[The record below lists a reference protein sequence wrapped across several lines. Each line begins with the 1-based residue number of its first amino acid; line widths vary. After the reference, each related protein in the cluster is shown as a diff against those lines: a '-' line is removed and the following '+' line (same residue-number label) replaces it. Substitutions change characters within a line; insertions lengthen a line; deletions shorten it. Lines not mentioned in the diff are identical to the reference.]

1 MNWIQK
7 YHADFLNGEGLRE
20 VIFLAGCEH
29 KCEGC
34 FNPETWSF
42 KQGYLWL
49 QKDTEDLLEELNK
62 NYIQGVTFT
71 GGDPL
76 YTLDIS
82 FLRDLYTLSFN
93 KDNKRNFDIWVYSG
107 FTFEEIY
114 NSKRRPFLDYI
125 DVLCDGLFIK
135 EFHKNNPKKWVGSSN
150 QRVIDIK
157 KSLIEGKIIEIN
169 NLYKTGVKQ
178 DFSKNYS
185 CGD

>member
-20 VIFLAGCEH
+20 VIFLAGCKH

-34 FNPETWSF
+34 FNSETWSF
-42 KQGYLWL
+42 EQGHHW
-49 QKDTEDLLEELNK
+49 QQQDTKELLKELNK
-62 NYIQGVTFT
+62 DYIQGVTFT

-76 YTLDIS
+76 YTLNNS
-82 FLRDLYTLSFN
+82 FLRDLYILSLK
-93 KDNKRNFDIWVYSG
+93 KDGGRNFDIWVYSG

-114 NSKRRPFLDYI
+114 KSKRRPLLNYI

-135 EFHKNNPKKWVGSSN
+135 ELHKNNPKKWVGSSN
-150 QRVIDIK
+150 QRVIDVK
-157 KSLIEGKIIEIN
+157 KSLKEGRVIEIE
-169 NLYKTGVKQ
+169 NLYKTGIKQ
-178 DFSKNYS
+178 DFSKNCS